1 MDLFVSRVRTE
12 NRCRFDPAGFVCLL
26 RRQADGGKHIVEQDT
41 DRAVKELPVQTVFGC
56 GADADDDDFGRT
68 RFGLQAR
75 EVV

>member
-1 MDLFVSRVRTE
+1 MDLFVSRVRAE
-12 NRCRFDPAGFVCLL
+12 NGRCFDPTGFVGLL
-26 RRQADGGKHIVEQDT
+26 GRQADGGKHIVEQDA
-41 DRAVKELPVQTVFGC
+41 DRAVKELSVQAVFGC